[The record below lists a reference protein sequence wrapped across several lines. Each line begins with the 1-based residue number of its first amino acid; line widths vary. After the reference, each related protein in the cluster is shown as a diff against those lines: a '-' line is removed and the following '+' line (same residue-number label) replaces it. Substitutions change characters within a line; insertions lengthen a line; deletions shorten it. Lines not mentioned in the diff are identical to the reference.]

1 MKSSFDPSLLALWGP
16 TLQQDLETA
25 RLKAWLKQSAERQRV
40 EEEERKRLEA
50 LPPRYVVHTIHGT
63 FARKAAW
70 IHADSALCQQLRR
83 SLGWRAA
90 VEPFVWPRHGFSVQA
105 RWRAA
110 QDFRDHLDRQIQA
123 YRTARDTYRDQHP
136 EYDEPEAEHVVIAH
150 SHGGNIA
157 FMALD
162 TPERA
167 AQVLG
172 VVTLGTPF
180 LEAQVREKKS
190 EELIDLGTGL
200 FSGLFA
206 GWAVLFYGYAQG
218 LAWSLWPW
226 ALGAVLLM
234 VLLLSGGAWIL
245 QLMQKH
251 AERIRRRMPRT
262 ALAPEQVAI
271 IRVQGDEALALIA
284 GARLAGTLADLLW
297 AITGARAFGLV
308 EKMLNTIDYAKI
320 RTLNQEMRDRILMRE
335 SRRVAPS
342 LDPFQPPK
350 RDWREGLGAATTQAL
365 AAGLMFLIEHGTP
378 EQQMWA
384 MVAAGV
390 YILPA
395 ALAVLAVL
403 LGVPFAFLTS
413 ASLLPCGPTV
423 PFVGPYLR
431 VTAEP
436 SPLGTW
442 SVTQYDASGQDTG
455 LFHSRA
461 YDDYRVPP
469 FIGRWVEARMQKEGS
484 RAPGEPPEARMEG
497 AA

>member
-1 MKSSFDPSLLALWGP
+1 
-16 TLQQDLETA
+16 
-25 RLKAWLKQSAERQRV
+25 
-40 EEEERKRLEA
+40 
-50 LPPRYVVHTIHGT
+50 
-63 FARKAAW
+63 
-70 IHADSALCQQLRR
+70 
-83 SLGWRAA
+83 
-90 VEPFVWPRHGFSVQA
+90 
-105 RWRAA
+105 
-110 QDFRDHLDRQIQA
+110 
-123 YRTARDTYRDQHP
+123 
-136 EYDEPEAEHVVIAH
+136 
-150 SHGGNIA
+150 
-157 FMALD
+157 
-162 TPERA
+162 
-167 AQVLG
+167 
-172 VVTLGTPF
+172 
-180 LEAQVREKKS
+180 
-190 EELIDLGTGL
+190 
-200 FSGLFA
+200 
-206 GWAVLFYGYAQG
+206 
-218 LAWSLWPW
+218 
-226 ALGAVLLM
+226 
-234 VLLLSGGAWIL
+234 
-245 QLMQKH
+245 
-251 AERIRRRMPRT
+251 
-262 ALAPEQVAI
+262 
-271 IRVQGDEALALIA
+271 
-284 GARLAGTLADLLW
+284 
-297 AITGARAFGLV
+297 
-308 EKMLNTIDYAKI
+308 MLNTIDYAKI

-469 FIGRWVEARMQKEGS
+469 FIGRGVEARMQKEGS